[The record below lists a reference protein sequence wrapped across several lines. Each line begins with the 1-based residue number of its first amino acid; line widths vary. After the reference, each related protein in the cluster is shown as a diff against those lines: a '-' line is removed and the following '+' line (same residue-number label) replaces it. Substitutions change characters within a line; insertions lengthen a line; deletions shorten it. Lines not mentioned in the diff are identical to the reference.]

1 MAERTNIRARDRSRW
16 RAWGD
21 YALGILVEVAAVVT
35 ISLLAL
41 LVMYVVKLIVA

>member
-16 RAWGD
+16 RTWGD